1 MLDPFASF
9 QDVSPLAPAMFS
21 GAVRNTTMIR
31 LPCHIPPLFSF
42 FLSFLSF
49 RYSSFSSAGG
59 RKTAQRILLACVVS
73 LCSLLGAVSFDLSSS
88 LEAWRSAGKAL
99 QELASCETLWA
110 IRLISLLQEEKHSW
124 LFPAADKRN
133 TSFHA
138 QLLENLNSLC
148 KAREAELSCENC
160 QCKKEK
166 TSTCRLYIVDMR
178 QRMNSTGGSEASEML
193 SGVISELLGLFSSP
207 HEDLKA
213 MRRNPDW
220 ADIVA
225 FKLILLIGEAVLKAQ
240 LMPVSVSLQTT
251 LHQLAATLNYAVFS
265 SESAQKCWRDNVNQS
280 LHFTSSEGIHF
291 FIPFLGSDEFASIE
305 ALLKGL
311 LNMQSCLL
319 QRGQEKLI
327 KKSKEILFTTSLK
340 ISLLVIACLIYPITL
355 IFFKQMTDWIHNYAR
370 SLKEKTQDLK
380 RERQLAED
388 LLHQMLPKS
397 VAKQLRKCQKVEA
410 ENYDQVNLVCAS
422 KWKKLLTPGV
432 GKHSEREHPPSSA
445 LRNLF

>member
-1 MLDPFASF
+1 MHDPFASF
-9 QDVSPLAPAMFS
+9 QTVSLLAPAVFS

-31 LPCHIPPLFSF
+31 LTCLFPPLFSF

-49 RYSSFSSAGG
+49 RYSSFSNAGG

-73 LCSLLGAVSFDLSSS
+73 LCSLLGAISFDLSSS
-88 LEAWRSAGKAL
+88 LEAWRSTGKAL

-110 IRLISLLQEEKHSW
+110 IRLISLLQEERHSW

-148 KAREAELSCENC
+148 KAGEAEVSCKDC
-160 QCKKEK
+160 RCRKEK
-166 TSTCRLYIVDMR
+166 ISTCRLYIVDMR
-178 QRMNSTGGSEASEML
+178 QKMNSTGDSEASKML

-213 MRRNPDW
+213 MQRNPDW
-220 ADIVA
+220 ADVVA

-240 LMPVSVSLQTT
+240 LVPVPTSLPTT
-251 LHQLAATLNYAVFS
+251 LRQLAAILSYAIFS
-265 SESAQKCWRDNVNQS
+265 SENVQKCCRDNINQS
-280 LHFTSSEGIHF
+280 LHFTSFEGIYSL
-291 FIPFLGSDEFASIE
+291 ILFLGSDEFASIE
-305 ALLKGL
+305 AFLKGL
-311 LNMQSCLL
+311 LNVQSCLL

-397 VAKQLRKCQKVEA
+397 VAKQLRKRQKVEA
-410 ENYDQVNLVCAS
+410 ENYDQVNPECLC
-422 KWKKLLTPGV
+422 
-432 GKHSEREHPPSSA
+432 
-445 LRNLF
+445 